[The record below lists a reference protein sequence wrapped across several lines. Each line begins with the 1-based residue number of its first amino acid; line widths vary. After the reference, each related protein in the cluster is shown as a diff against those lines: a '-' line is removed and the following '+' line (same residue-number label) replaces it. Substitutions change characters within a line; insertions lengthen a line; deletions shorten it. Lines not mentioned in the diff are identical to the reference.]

1 MIKKGVTIATKE
13 HWRCQAFARRVATTD
28 ALGNVVFRIFDPF
41 GNVTAEWGATYPVE
55 MDYDSQSRR
64 VALRTTRDGT
74 AWDETRWTYDAATGS
89 CTSKTYADGS
99 TVAYTCTPDRL
110 DAGYS
115 LTLSNGVVFTR
126 SLLRDGFRRSLVTGV
141 ANSVD
146 GAAVEDLAYVHDALG
161 RPIVRNGD
169 TFGYNAR
176 GEVVFATVAG
186 NVEAHGY
193 DGIGNSTIAAFNG
206 ATNACTANGLNQ
218 YASIACASASPC
230 ETAVEYDLDGNMTQ
244 CGEWTYTYDA
254 ENRLKAVSSNDVL
267 LVTNF
272 YDAKGRRVRK
282 VTLESTMTFF
292 YDGRNLIEER
302 VANANGTASAIHYY
316 WGKDLSGKLQGA
328 GGVGGLL
335 YLTVDGAI
343 YIPCYDGNGN
353 VTRYL
358 DANGTTVAQY
368 VYDAFGRTISQTGPR
383 AHVFRHR
390 FSTKYFDAATGL
402 YYYGHRFYSPVL
414 RRWLT
419 RDPIEEDGG
428 LNLYGFCGNNAVCR
442 YDKDGRAYFIKR
454 SMFGVMYRTAQRDI
468 DNQEWVH
475 EQLVFEDG
483 NTPNDVGYFGDGRVK
498 EDPGWRKS
506 RVWVRVPGR
515 YNDCVMRKVVQHVRP
530 GGYKMCGEGHYNCQD
545 YADDLRAKYGE
556 LIRDR
561 KVRCEC
567 GLSK

>member
-1 MIKKGVTIATKE
+1 M
-13 HWRCQAFARRVATTD
+13 
-28 ALGNVVFRIFDPF
+28 
-41 GNVTAEWGATYPVE
+41 
-55 MDYDSQSRR
+55 
-64 VALRTTRDGT
+64 
-74 AWDETRWTYDAATGS
+74 
-89 CTSKTYADGS
+89 
-99 TVAYTCTPDRL
+99 
-110 DAGYS
+110 
-115 LTLSNGVVFTR
+115 
-126 SLLRDGFRRSLVTGV
+126 
-141 ANSVD
+141 
-146 GAAVEDLAYVHDALG
+146 
-161 RPIVRNGD
+161 
-169 TFGYNAR
+169 
-176 GEVVFATVAG
+176 
-186 NVEAHGY
+186 
-193 DGIGNSTIAAFNG
+193 
-206 ATNACTANGLNQ
+206 
-218 YASIACASASPC
+218 
-230 ETAVEYDLDGNMTQ
+230 
-244 CGEWTYTYDA
+244 
-254 ENRLKAVSSNDVL
+254 
-267 LVTNF
+267 
-272 YDAKGRRVRK
+272 
-282 VTLESTMTFF
+282 
-292 YDGRNLIEER
+292 
-302 VANANGTASAIHYY
+302 
-316 WGKDLSGKLQGA
+316 QGA

-335 YLTVDGAI
+335 YLTVDGAV
-343 YIPCYDGNGN
+343 YVPFYDGNGN
-353 VTRYL
+353 VVRYL
-358 DANGTTVAQY
+358 DANGSTVAQY
-368 VYDAFGRTISQTGPR
+368 VYDAFGRTISQIGPL

-390 FSTKYFDAATGL
+390 FSMKYFDAESSL

-419 RDPIEEDGG
+419 RDPIEEEGG

-515 YNDCVMRKVVQHVRP
+515 YNDCVMRKVVQHVQP